1 MAFRDAICHRQAC
14 RGKSCVA
21 WSPFTHP
28 FMLRSF
34 LFALVGLFLTFR
46 AEAVLWS
53 VYAGADGGPGA
64 VDNTGTAARLNRPF
78 GVAVDVQ
85 GNAYVTEV
93 GNGTIRRVTPAGAV
107 TTLAGTAGLFG
118 HVDGVGAAAR
128 FGIPR
133 AVALRPDG
141 SLVVTDFTYLRA
153 VALDGTV
160 TTLAGSGS
168 QGAADGPAAQASFT
182 DLAALAVDGAGN
194 IYMVDGKAIR
204 VLTVGGQVMT
214 VAGSVTQAGDVDD
227 QGTAARFEFNING
240 LTLGPDGNLYVADNV
255 NRKIRQVTPTGAV
268 TTYASPVIAGP
279 ILADANGD
287 LYISGGESI
296 TKVDAAPGHAVT
308 LVAGGNGN
316 SYVDG
321 PMAVAQFNGIFA
333 LAFTPDHSA
342 LLAAELSNHAI
353 RKIALADGAVSTL
366 AGKGIVSGSADGT
379 GTAATFFQPSGLGVD
394 AAGNVYVA
402 DTGNFTIRQI
412 APGAVVTTWAGQ
424 AGMRDTVDD
433 TGTAARFKS
442 PYALAAQADGTL
454 YITDVAS
461 QLLRKITPQQVV
473 STLAGTPNTIGS
485 ADGLGLLASFYG
497 AYGVGVAPAGG
508 TIAVGDTNNYTI
520 RTVTPQG
527 LVGTL
532 AGMVGQQG
540 AVDATGLNASFG
552 YSQGVA
558 VDAAGNVFVADLVNY
573 KIRKVTSG
581 GVVTTLAGSG
591 GFGLVDGV
599 GVNALF
605 NGPTG
610 VAVDAHGNVF
620 VTESGFHAIRKVTPS
635 GRVITLGGGNQSPGA
650 TLGVGTAARF
660 NYPVGIAVAADG
672 TIYVSDGNQRIVKGV
687 DDSTEPPFLTA
698 PLADS
703 ATSSPVTVTYEL
715 TEAALSG
722 SVSVKFAAQNVAA
735 APVILTL
742 TAAYATPGVH
752 TFSFNPASPVAS
764 APAAIASISGGTS
777 VPDAIHTVTLSYQDA
792 LSHPATTAVATN
804 VKIDTATQT
813 PSLTTPLNQGTLS
826 TALSISGFIMTLP
839 EPALAGS
846 VKLTLSDGVGAPH
859 VLTLGALAE
868 SAGQRPVRFDPSA
881 LPYAGSGVNP
891 SVSGSPVSDGT
902 YTVTLSYQDVLG
914 NPAATASQPGVIVD
928 TVTQAPTFTKPEA
941 HSAVSTLV
949 TATFTLPEAPAFV
962 QLTFTNANNSA
973 SLVFEPTLVNVGTE
987 TTVFFDPRDP
997 VNTSS
1002 GAITSGTAIPDGVYS
1017 VKLSYR
1023 DVGLNALV
1031 SVTHTN
1037 VQVDTTAPT
1046 FNLPQNGI
1054 PVQRTAAGTLPDY
1067 TGLIST
1073 TDATTVTVM
1082 QSPSPFTV
1090 ATYTGQPI
1098 TVTLTAMDAVGNI
1111 STTNF
1116 KVDVRPADPIN
1127 TVIYNGSTK
1136 TVPGDDAPG
1145 AGITPGLPGDA
1156 KLASFG
1162 PPAID
1167 EDGTIAFL
1175 AKWTSATGPLKK
1187 GAGIF
1192 VKAPTTST
1200 CVATLGGDPPL
1211 SGASYKSFLD
1221 PVISHGKVA
1230 FIATLT
1236 GVPKGQ
1242 ESVILSD
1249 APTGALA
1256 VVAQSGTD
1264 AKVGGPTFKK
1274 FTSVQVFGNIV
1285 GFLAQVAGG
1294 TGANKVTAATDLGV
1308 WEKNATDD
1316 LICPLREGDSI
1327 NPSVSGSKK
1336 IKTLVSFAVGAGS
1349 PGQGRG
1355 WLTDPYGVYMTALA
1369 ILDDKEKTQVV
1380 ITGTENDP
1388 FLVSQSGSTTIGQP
1402 DVPGLTDETFKS
1414 YGLPASNNQGIP
1426 AFALLATLTP
1436 TAPVTKA
1443 NGQGVFFAASNT
1455 FTPLARLT
1463 ENAPGTGGSF
1473 SALKDPV
1480 LDATGGVAFPATIK
1494 GATIKGA
1501 SALTLWWKPVGVVAA
1516 SLLAQG
1522 GHTAGGVP
1530 GVGADAEWKS
1540 FNSLAIAATRGP
1552 IFTATLATGKGGVIA
1567 AQKGGTWAVD
1577 FLGGI
1582 RQLFQTGLPLDGGK
1596 TLKSFTILT
1605 AVPGSVGVTRSFNDA
1620 GDVTWLATF
1629 TDDSTAI
1636 VKTVVP

>member
-1 MAFRDAICHRQAC
+1 MHR
-14 RGKSCVA
+14 S
-21 WSPFTHP
+21 
-28 FMLRSF
+28 L
-34 LFALVGLFLTFR
+34 LFALVFIFVTIEGR
-46 AEAVLWS
+46 AVQWS

-64 VDNTGTAARLNRPF
+64 VDNTGTAARFNRPY
-78 GVAVDVQ
+78 GVAVDAQ
-85 GNAYVTEV
+85 GNAYVTEA

-118 HVDGVGAAAR
+118 HADGVGAAAR

-133 AVALRPDG
+133 AIALRPDG

-160 TTLAGSGS
+160 TTLAGTGS

-214 VAGSVTQAGDVDD
+214 VAGSVAQAGDVDG
-227 QGTAARFEFNING
+227 QGTAARFEFDIYG
-240 LTLGPDGNLYVADNV
+240 LTLGPDGNLYVPDNV

-279 ILADANGD
+279 ILADLNGD
-287 LYISGGESI
+287 LYLGGSESI
-296 TKVDAAPGHAVT
+296 GKVDAAPGHAVT

-321 PMAVAQFNGIFA
+321 PAAVAQFNGIFA

-342 LLAAELSNHAI
+342 LLAVDLGNHAI

-379 GTAATFFQPSGLGVD
+379 GTAATFNQPAGLGMD

-402 DTGNFTIRQI
+402 DSGNFTIRQI

-433 TGTAARFKS
+433 TGTAARFKY

-461 QLLRKITPQQVV
+461 QLLRKITPQRIV
-473 STLAGTPNTIGS
+473 STVAGTPNTTGS
-485 ADGLGLLASFYG
+485 ADGMGMLASFNSP
-497 AYGVGVAPAGG
+497 YGVGVAPAGG
-508 TIAVGDTNNYTI
+508 TIAVGDTNNFTI

-552 YSQGVA
+552 YPQGVA
-558 VDAAGNVFVADLVNY
+558 VDAAGNAFVADLVNY

-581 GVVTTLAGSG
+581 GVVTTLAGG

-599 GVNALF
+599 GVNARF
-605 NGPTG
+605 SGPTG
-610 VAVDAHGNVF
+610 VALDANGNVF

-650 TLGVGTAARF
+650 SLGVGTAARF

-687 DDSTEPPFLTA
+687 DDSTEPPFLTT

-703 ATSSPVTVTYEL
+703 ATGSPVTVSYEL
-715 TEAALSG
+715 TEPGLSG

-752 TFSFNPASPVAS
+752 TFSFNPATPLTTSPANAV
-764 APAAIASISGGTS
+764 ASISGGTS
-777 VPDAIHTVTLSYQDA
+777 VPDGTYTVTLSYRDA
-792 LSHPATTAVATN
+792 LSHPAATAVATN
-804 VKIDTATQT
+804 VKIDTATQP
-813 PSLTTPLNQGTLS
+813 PSLSAPINQGTLS
-826 TALSISGFIMTLP
+826 TAVSISGFIANIP
-839 EPALAGS
+839 EAALAQS
-846 VKLTLSDGVGAPH
+846 VKLTFTNAANTSY

-868 SAGQRPVRFDPSA
+868 SAGQRPVRFNPAA
-881 LPYAGSGVNP
+881 LPYAGTAQNP
-891 SVSGSPVSDGT
+891 AVSAPAAGGSAVPDGT
-902 YTVTLSYQDVLG
+902 YTVTLSYQDALG

-928 TVTQAPTFTKPEA
+928 TATQAPTFTGPA
-941 HSAVSTLV
+941 ASSILGPLI
-949 TATFTLPEAPAFV
+949 TAKFTLPETPGFA
-962 QLTFTNANNSA
+962 QLTFVGSKTSPV
-973 SLVFEPTLVNVGTE
+973 LLFEPTLVNVGTE
-987 TTVFFDPRDP
+987 TTVTFDPHDP
-997 VNTSS
+997 V
-1002 GAITSGTAIPDGVYS
+1002 GTSGGKISSAGTIADGLYTVT
-1017 VKLSYR
+1017 LTYR
-1023 DVGLNALV
+1023 DVGLNALAAV
-1031 SVTHTN
+1031 VHSN
-1037 VQVDTTAPT
+1037 VRVDTTAPT
-1046 FNLPQNGI
+1046 FNLPQNGVPI
-1054 PVQRTAAGTLPDY
+1054 QRTVAGTLPDF
-1067 TGLIST
+1067 TGLIPT
-1073 TDATTVTVM
+1073 TDATTVTVT
-1082 QSPSPFTV
+1082 QSPLPSGVT
-1090 ATYTGQPI
+1090 TYTGQPI
-1098 TVTLTAMDAVGNI
+1098 TVTLTARDAAGN
-1111 STTNF
+1111 TTTTEIA
-1116 KVDVRPADPIN
+1116 VDVRPADPIN
-1127 TVIYNGSTK
+1127 TVIYKGSTK
-1136 TVPGDDAPG
+1136 TAPGDAAPG
-1145 AGITPGLPGDA
+1145 AGIIPGLPGDA

-1167 EDGTIAFL
+1167 EDGAIAFL
-1175 AKWTSATGPLKK
+1175 AKWTSATGPLQK

-1192 VKAPTTST
+1192 LQTAAGAGS
-1200 CVATLGGDPPL
+1200 CVAVQGGSSPA
-1211 SGASYKSFLD
+1211 GVAIYKSFLD
-1221 PVISHGKVA
+1221 PVIARGKVA
-1230 FIATLT
+1230 FAATLS
-1236 GVPKGQ
+1236 GAAKGQ
-1242 ESVILSD
+1242 ESVIVSN
-1249 APTGALA
+1249 APMGVLE
-1256 VVAQSGTD
+1256 VVAQTGTD
-1264 AKVGGPTFKK
+1264 AKVGGPIFKK

-1285 GFLAQVAGG
+1285 GFLAQVTGG
-1294 TGANKVTAATDLGV
+1294 TGANKVTAANDLGV
-1308 WEKNATDD
+1308 WEKNATAD

-1355 WLTDPYGVYMTALA
+1355 WLANPYGVYMTALA
-1369 ILDDKEKTQVV
+1369 ILDDQEKTQVV
-1380 ITGTENDP
+1380 ITGTESNP

-1402 DVPGLTDETFKS
+1402 NVAGLTDETFKS
-1414 YGLPASNNQGIP
+1414 YGLPATNNQGTP

-1443 NGQGVFFAASNT
+1443 NSQGVFFAVNNT
-1455 FTPLARLT
+1455 FAPLARLT
-1463 ENAPGTGGSF
+1463 EPAPGTGGSF

-1480 LDATGGVAFPATIK
+1480 LDGEGGVAFLATIK
-1494 GATIKGA
+1494 GAAIKGA
-1501 SALTLWWKPVGVVAA
+1501 SALTLWWKPTGVAAA

-1522 GHTAGGVP
+1522 GHLTGGVP
-1530 GVGADAEWKS
+1530 DVGADAEWKS

-1552 IFTATLATGKGGVIA
+1552 IFSATMATGKGGVTA
-1567 AQKGGTWAVD
+1567 PQAKGVWAVD
-1577 FLGGI
+1577 FTGGI
-1582 RQLFQTGLPLDGGK
+1582 RELFRTGIPLDGGK

-1620 GDVTWLATF
+1620 GEFTWLANF
-1629 TDDSTAI
+1629 TDGTTAI
-1636 VKTVVP
+1636 VKSVAP

>member
-1 MAFRDAICHRQAC
+1 MHR
-14 RGKSCVA
+14 S
-21 WSPFTHP
+21 
-28 FMLRSF
+28 L
-34 LFALVGLFLTFR
+34 LLALVFTFLTFR
-46 AEAVLWS
+46 AEAVQWS

-64 VDNTGTAARLNRPF
+64 VNATGTAARFNRPF

-118 HVDGVGAAAR
+118 HADGVGAAAR
-128 FGIPR
+128 FSIPR
-133 AVALRPDG
+133 SVALRPDG
-141 SLVVTDFTYLRA
+141 SLVVIDSTYLRA

-160 TTLAGSGS
+160 TTLAGTGS

-214 VAGSVTQAGDVDD
+214 VAGSVTQAGDVDG
-227 QGTAARFEFNING
+227 QGTAARFEFNITG
-240 LTLGPDGNLYVADNV
+240 LTLGPDGNLYVPDNV

-268 TTYASPVIAGP
+268 TTYASPVIAGA

-287 LYISGGESI
+287 LYISGGGESI
-296 TKVDAAPGHAVT
+296 GKVDAAPGHAVT

-342 LLAAELSNHAI
+342 LLAAELGNHAI

-379 GTAATFFQPSGLGVD
+379 GTAATFFSPKGLGVD

-412 APGAVVTTWAGQ
+412 APGGVVTTWAGQ

-433 TGTAARFKS
+433 TGTAARFKN
-442 PYALAAQADGTL
+442 PDALAAQADGTL
-454 YITDVAS
+454 YITDTAS

-485 ADGLGLLASFYG
+485 ADGLGMLASFNSS
-497 AYGVGVAPAGG
+497 YGVGVAPAGG

-532 AGMVGQQG
+532 AGMVGQPG

-610 VAVDAHGNVF
+610 VAVDANGNVF

-672 TIYVSDGNQRIVKGV
+672 TIYVSDGNQRIVQGV
-687 DDSTEPPFLTA
+687 DDSTEPPFLTT

-715 TEAALSG
+715 TEAGLSG
-722 SVSVKFAAQNVAA
+722 SATVKFAAQNVAA

-742 TAAYATPGVH
+742 AATYATQGVH
-752 TFSFNPASPVAS
+752 TFSFNPATPLTTSPAN
-764 APAAIASISGGTS
+764 AIASISGGTS

-792 LSHPATTAVATN
+792 LSHPAATAVATN

-846 VKLTLSDGVGAPH
+846 VKLTLSDGVNPPH

-891 SVSGSPVSDGT
+891 SVSGSPVPDGT

-928 TVTQAPTFTKPEA
+928 TVTQAPTFTAPA
-941 HSAVSTLV
+941 ASATVGTLV
-949 TATFTLPEAPAFV
+949 TAKFTLPEAPGFV
-962 QLTFTNANNSA
+962 QFTFTSVNNSA
-973 SLVFEPTLVNVGTE
+973 TLVFEPTLVNVGAE
-987 TTVFFDPRDP
+987 TTVTFDPRDP

-1002 GAITSGTAIPDGVYS
+1002 GKITSGAGIPDGTYTAT
-1017 VKLSYR
+1017 LAYR
-1023 DVGLNALV
+1023 DVGLNALA
-1031 SVTHTN
+1031 SVAHTN
-1037 VQVDTTAPT
+1037 VRVDTTAPT
-1046 FNLPQNGI
+1046 FNLPSNGVPI
-1054 PVQRTAAGTLPDY
+1054 QRAAAGTLPDF
-1067 TGLIST
+1067 TGLITT
-1073 TDATTVTVM
+1073 TDATTVTVT
-1082 QSPSPFTV
+1082 QSPLPSAVT
-1090 ATYTGQPI
+1090 TYTGQPI
-1098 TVTLTAMDAVGNI
+1098 TVTLTATDAAGNF
-1111 STTNF
+1111 STTEIT
-1116 KVDVRPADPIN
+1116 VDVRPADPIN
-1127 TVIYNGSTK
+1127 TVLLTASTK
-1136 TVPGDDAPG
+1136 TVPGDPAPG
-1145 AGITPGLPGDA
+1145 AGTRGLPGDA
-1156 KLASFG
+1156 VLASFG

-1167 EDGTIAFL
+1167 EDGNVAFL
-1175 AKWTSATGPLKK
+1175 AKWTSVNGPLKK
-1187 GAGIF
+1187 GTGIF
-1192 VKAPTTST
+1192 VKTPTTST
-1200 CVATLGGDPPL
+1200 CVATLGGDPPV
-1211 SGASYKSFLD
+1211 SGASYKSFLA
-1221 PVISHGKVA
+1221 PVISRGKVA
-1230 FIATLT
+1230 FIAALDD
-1236 GVPKGQ
+1236 VPAGEK
-1242 ESVILSD
+1242 SVILSD

-1256 VVAQSGTD
+1256 VIAQTGTD

-1294 TGANKVTAATDLGV
+1294 SGANKATAANDLGV
-1308 WEKNATDD
+1308 WEKNATAD
-1316 LICPLREGDSI
+1316 LICPLREGDPI
-1327 NPSVSGSKK
+1327 NPSVLDSKK

-1369 ILDDKEKTQVV
+1369 ILDDQEKTQVV
-1380 ITGTENDP
+1380 ITGTDNDP

-1402 DVPGLTDETFKS
+1402 DVPGLTGETFKS
-1414 YGLPASNNQGIP
+1414 YGLPATNNQGTP

-1463 ENAPGTGGSF
+1463 EPAPGTGGSF

-1480 LDATGGVAFPATIK
+1480 LDATGGVAFPATVKGAGIK
-1494 GATIKGA
+1494 GT
-1501 SALTLWWKPVGVVAA
+1501 SALTLWWKPAGVAAA

-1522 GHTAGGVP
+1522 GHTTTGVP
-1530 GVGADAEWKS
+1530 GIGNDGEWKT
-1540 FNSLAIAATRGP
+1540 FPSLGIAATRGP
-1552 IFTATLATGKGGVIA
+1552 IFTATLATGKGGVTA
-1567 AQKGGTWAVD
+1567 AQKSGAWAVD
-1577 FLGGI
+1577 FTGEL
-1582 RQLFQTGLPLDGGK
+1582 RQLFQTGLPLAGGK
-1596 TLKSFTILT
+1596 TLKSFTLLT
-1605 AVPGSVGVTRSFNDA
+1605 AVPGSVGVTRSFNDT
-1620 GDVTWLATF
+1620 GDLTWIATF
-1629 TDDSTAI
+1629 TDGSSAI